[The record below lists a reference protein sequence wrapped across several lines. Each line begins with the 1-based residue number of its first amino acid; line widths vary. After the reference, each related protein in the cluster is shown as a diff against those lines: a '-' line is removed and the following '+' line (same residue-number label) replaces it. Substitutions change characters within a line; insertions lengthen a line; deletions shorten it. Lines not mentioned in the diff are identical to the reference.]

1 MAIGPASS
9 FKLPLAVM
17 GFDAGILSDPAT
29 PEWPYDASYG
39 AVRRVDRQAH
49 TPQSWMG
56 ESVLW
61 YSRRLVHLLGAHGF
75 ARYVTAFG
83 YGNVDVSGERGA
95 NNGLT
100 HSWLNTSLL
109 ITPREQLSFVHRLI
123 NGNLPVAHSAIAKA
137 MSITPSFAAAE
148 GWVINGKT
156 GTGYVRESD
165 GKLGRRQYG
174 WFIGWASAE
183 QRAPVVFAYLLVD
196 DKSGLNAA
204 GPRARDDLTA
214 RWVELVGG

>member
-1 MAIGPASS
+1 MIHEERAGCDLAIGPASS

-17 GFDAGILSDPAT
+17 GFDAGILSDPAI

-49 TPQSWMG
+49 TPQSWMA

-61 YSRRLVHLLGAHGF
+61 YSRRLVHLLGADGF

-83 YGNVDVSGERGA
+83 YGNADVSGERGA

-123 NGNLPVAHSAIAKA
+123 SGNLPVARPAIVKA
-137 MSITPSFAAAE
+137 MSITPSFAAGE
-148 GWVINGKT
+148 GWMINGKT
-156 GTGYVRESD
+156 GTGYVRESN
-165 GKLGRRQYG
+165 GNSAA
-174 WFIGWASAE
+174 ASMAG
-183 QRAPVVFAYLLVD
+183 
-196 DKSGLNAA
+196 SSA
-204 GPRARDDLTA
+204 GPARSSA
-214 RWVELVGG
+214 RRWSLPT